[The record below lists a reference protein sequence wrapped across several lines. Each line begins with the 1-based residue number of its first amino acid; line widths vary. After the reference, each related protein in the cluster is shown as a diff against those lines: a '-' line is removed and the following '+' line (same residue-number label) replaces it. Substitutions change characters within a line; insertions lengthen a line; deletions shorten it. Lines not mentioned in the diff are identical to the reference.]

1 MFAPTPELDY
11 YLLKTVQGIEY
22 HVGIIR
28 NCTFYTSNHSI
39 PKILDWLSLA
49 FLCGICA
56 MFVHDG
62 PLLVTRTSQALA
74 GKLAVKLMQT
84 DAYAKRVQALVVDE
98 AHCIL
103 EWYVKR
109 NKDIPLSFFSTRC
122 PYRL

>member
-1 MFAPTPELDY
+1 
-11 YLLKTVQGIEY
+11 
-22 HVGIIR
+22 
-28 NCTFYTSNHSI
+28 
-39 PKILDWLSLA
+39 
-49 FLCGICA
+49 

-103 EWYVKR
+103 EWYVKS
-109 NKDIPLSFFSTRC
+109 NKEIFLCHFLAQDALTDSKSSSPRHDKCIYLRQSARC
-122 PYRL
+122 